1 MTATTSNAPMTHNRI
16 ENSVSRLWKKAYLN
30 TVVKQC
36 KEAGYDCVVSNE
48 TICIGL
54 AETDQVFL
62 KALKGNGVWL
72 TRYDQKLF
80 DENFGS

>member
-1 MTATTSNAPMTHNRI
+1 MTPTTSNAPMMHNRI
-16 ENSVSRLWKKAYLN
+16 ERPVSRLWKKAYL
-30 TVVKQC
+30 TKVVKQC
-36 KEAGYDCVVSNE
+36 KEAGYDCIVDNE
-48 TICIGL
+48 SIRIGL
-54 AETDQVFL
+54 VETDQVFL